1 MMVRTAIGRIG
12 ATRGARHGRL
22 VRSSLA
28 LAASLALVRAASAL
42 QAPELTAAQ
51 ERDLQ
56 QNFSLSLTKL
66 KGPYTENTCVCPNGT
81 KRPIRSASGALGAA
95 CENPIFCAA
104 YRAPWGEALA
114 KQRVYIGNIF
124 SRDVYEW
131 GSYPDHNDLVRGY
144 VLEKYFTETNPRHKL
159 AQLRGFRGLASS
171 EEEAPAAPKLFER
184 YLASP
189 EFDEARHFLLAY
201 ELQKRFFVRSDIGQ
215 IQQVRA
221 MATRIE
227 SMDPRFKPLKDS
239 VHNQLSAG
247 LISRLEEYRDKLPQG
262 AERSEIDRLVA
273 EIVRLTSIDEKALDP
288 QIGAIQDEALRGQLR
303 ALVPGPNTDPVE
315 AISALAQ
322 IMLTARQAVAAK
334 KASPADARRLI
345 DLDITAG
352 AVLNRRGT
360 ALLESGKAMTA
371 RQGLQILA
379 ALTNATFATGLLN
392 DRERDAALGALQEL
406 LAKPTQGRAEFKSGL
421 EQAERI
427 VEWAQANATL
437 PFAEVWAQWTLL
449 MPQVAGIGDDILR
462 ASPLLLYA
470 RMARRLDDFAAGGT
484 RPGNDFFGQPL
495 DTDVRAL
502 NPGLALARLRVAPK
516 AGGYTRE
523 EIVALPETPADLEPA
538 AGILT
543 RGEGNV
549 LSHVQ
554 LLARALGIPNVV
566 LGPRAYELL
575 VPHDGQQVLFISTP
589 GGRVIVKQASA
600 MTDQDR
606 LVYEEF
612 TRNDERV
619 GDGSLEVAGAKLHI
633 DKAKIDL
640 GPKLPIDLAKVRR
653 SDSGKMCGPKA
664 AYLGELKH
672 QFPDRVSR
680 GIVVPFGAYHAHYQ
694 AAKVSVPEKLRG
706 MGLATAG
713 EPLPAFVERTYAEF
727 FGKQIPSKKS
737 ERELTAWIEPR
748 LSVMRHS
755 IQSTPLAKELSDA
768 IKSSLG
774 ALGLLDPANDEQTV
788 GCFVRSDTNVE
799 DLDNFN
805 GAGLNLTLFNRRSLS
820 DIGEALK
827 EVWASPFS
835 LRSFSWR
842 QTLID
847 EPLWVLPSVVI
858 LESIPSEKSGVL
870 VTGDIYDGA
879 AGKMTI
885 ATSEGVGGAVD
896 GTSAETLLWSPAGV
910 EIVTLFK
917 SPWRNQLQPGG
928 GTAIVP
934 ATGSATVLQPAEI
947 EQLVAAGKAITE
959 KFEPTKDP
967 AGIARPW
974 DIEFGFVKGRLW
986 LFQCR
991 PFIGN
996 DSLKNVP
1003 ALASL
1008 EDKTG
1013 AGAASSLHLEEV
1025 LP

>member
-1 MMVRTAIGRIG
+1 MNPTRI
-12 ATRGARHGRL
+12 ARGAL
-22 VRSSLA
+22 LIAAALA
-28 LAASLALVRAASAL
+28 LAHSAGALN
-42 QAPELTAAQ
+42 APELTPEQ
-51 ERDLQ
+51 ERDLR
-56 QNFSLSLTKL
+56 QNFALSVSKL

-114 KQRVYIGNIF
+114 KQRLYIGNIF
-124 SRDVYEW
+124 SRDLYEW
-131 GSYPDHNDLVRGY
+131 DGYPDHNDLVRGY
-144 VLEKYFTETNPRHKL
+144 ILEKYFTETNPKHKL

-184 YLASP
+184 YLAAS
-189 EFDEARHFLLAY
+189 EFDEPRLFLLAY
-201 ELQKRFFVRSDIGQ
+201 ELQKRFFVRSDVGQ
-215 IQQVRA
+215 IQQIRA
-221 MATRIE
+221 MATRVE
-227 SMDPRFKPLKDS
+227 SMDPRFKPLKDA

-247 LISRLEEYRDKLPQG
+247 LVPRLEEYRDRLPQG

-273 EIVRLTSIDEKALDP
+273 EITKLTSIDEKAFDP
-288 QIGAIQDEALRGQLR
+288 QIAAIQDEALRGQLR
-303 ALVPGPNTDPVE
+303 ALVPGPSTDPTE
-315 AISALAQ
+315 GISALAQ
-322 IMLTARQAVAAK
+322 LMLTARQAVAAK
-334 KASPADARRLI
+334 KVSPADARRLI

-352 AVLNRRGT
+352 AVLSRRGT
-360 ALLESGKAMTA
+360 ALLESGKGLTA
-371 RQGLQILA
+371 RQNLQILA
-379 ALTNATFATGLLN
+379 ALTNATYATGLLN
-392 DRERDAALGALQEL
+392 DRERDAALASLQEL
-406 LAKPTQGRAEFKSGL
+406 LARPSQGREEFRRGL
-421 EQAERI
+421 EQAERV

-437 PFAEVWAQWTLL
+437 PFAEVWAQWTFV

-470 RMARRLDDFAAGGT
+470 RVARRLDDFAAGSE
-484 RPGNDFFGQPL
+484 RPKHDFFGRAV

-516 AGGYTRE
+516 EGSYARN

-566 LGPRAYELL
+566 LGSPAYDLL

-589 GGRVIVKQASA
+589 GGRVIVKEAST

-612 TRNDERV
+612 TRNDART
-619 GDGSLEVAGAKLHI
+619 GDGSLEIAGSKLHI
-633 DKAKIDL
+633 DREKLDL
-640 GPKLPIDLAKVRR
+640 GPKLPIDLEKVRR
-653 SDSGKMCGPKA
+653 SDSGRMCGPKA

-672 QFPDRVSR
+672 FFPDKVAR
-680 GIVVPFGAYHAHYQ
+680 GIVVPFGAYHAHYLN
-694 AAKVSVPEKLRG
+694 AKVSVPEKLRG
-706 MGLATAG
+706 QNLATPG
-713 EPLPAFVERTYAEF
+713 EPLPTFVERTYAEF

-737 ERELTAWIEPR
+737 ERELTAWIDPR
-748 LSVMRHS
+748 LAIMRQS
-755 IQSTPLAKELSDA
+755 IQDTPLARDLTDG
-768 IKSSLG
+768 IKSGLD
-774 ALGLLDPANDEQTV
+774 ALGLLDPNDKSQTV

-805 GAGLNLTLFNRRSLS
+805 GAGLNLTLFNRKSLA
-820 DIGEALK
+820 DISVALK

-858 LESIPSEKSGVL
+858 LESVPSEKSGVL
-870 VTGDIYDGA
+870 VTGNIYDGDA
-879 AGKMTI
+879 AKMTV

-896 GTSAETLLWSPAGV
+896 GTSAETLIWSPAAV

-928 GTAIVP
+928 GTAVVP
-934 ATGSATVLQPAEI
+934 ASGSATVLQPKELD
-947 EQLVAAGKAITE
+947 QLVAAGKTITE
-959 KFEPTKDP
+959 KFEPTLDP
-967 AGIARPW
+967 AGRARPW
-974 DIEFGFVKGRLW
+974 DIEFGFAKGKLW

-1003 ALASL
+1003 ALAAL
-1008 EDKTG
+1008 EGKPG
-1013 AGAASSLHLEEV
+1013 GAAGSTLNLEEV
-1025 LP
+1025 LK